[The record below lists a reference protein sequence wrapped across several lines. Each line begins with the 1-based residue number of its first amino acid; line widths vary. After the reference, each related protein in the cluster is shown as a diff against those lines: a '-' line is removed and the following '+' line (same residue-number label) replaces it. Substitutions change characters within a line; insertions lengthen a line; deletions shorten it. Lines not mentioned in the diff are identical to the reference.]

1 MGNLNANDFQS
12 KSGSAEYFIPSDH
25 YTLKAYDSS
34 LVQEV
39 VANEENGAGATLDI
53 TSMTD
58 GIDAVETTN
67 SELPASITYYNM
79 NGMEISSPQPGINI
93 VKIQYA
99 DGRTVNRKI
108 RK

>member
-1 MGNLNANDFQS
+1 M
-12 KSGSAEYFIPSDH
+12 
-25 YTLKAYDSS
+25 
-34 LVQEV
+34 QEV

-79 NGMEISSPQPGINI
+79 SGMEISSPQPGINI

>member
-1 MGNLNANDFQS
+1 
-12 KSGSAEYFIPSDH
+12 
-25 YTLKAYDSS
+25 
-34 LVQEV
+34 
-39 VANEENGAGATLDI
+39 
-53 TSMTD
+53 
-58 GIDAVETTN
+58 
-67 SELPASITYYNM
+67 M